1 MLDYR
6 TPANRTIGVRLNFG
20 SILFDWI
27 PRKNSASFLPKPI
40 QFLEKIVENVQD
52 KAQNVTQI
60 VDVTKSGIGERGTG
74 NGERGTGNGERGT
87 GVWERVY
94 SGFPHNNSKWRTQE
108 KKNTDDKCSKYLL
121 VKDLLRNADI
131 INLVC

>member
-1 MLDYR
+1 MHDSK
-6 TPANRTIGVRLNFG
+6 GVFNM
-20 SILFDWI
+20 
-27 PRKNSASFLPKPI
+27 NSRMVHNLR
-40 QFLEKIVENVQD
+40 
-52 KAQNVTQI
+52 
-60 VDVTKSGIGERGTG
+60 DVTKSGNGERGTG
-74 NGERGTGNGERGT
+74 NGERGTGNGKRGTGNGKRGTGNGERGT